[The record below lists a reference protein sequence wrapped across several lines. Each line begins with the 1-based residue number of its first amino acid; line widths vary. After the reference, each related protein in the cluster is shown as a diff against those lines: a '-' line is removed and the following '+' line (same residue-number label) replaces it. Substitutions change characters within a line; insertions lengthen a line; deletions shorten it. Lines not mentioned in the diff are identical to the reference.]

1 MGEGALTTMIDP
13 GVALAAVAAAALVS
27 ALALGALAFVV
38 LAARRRLDAIEAAQ
52 AETAALLAV
61 ETRRLAGLIGDR
73 ASRRSSSSAQNLRS
87 IAHVRA
93 GKRAD
98 GDRLPMP
105 LRKTVH

>member
-1 MGEGALTTMIDP
+1 MGEGALATVIDP

-27 ALALGALAFVV
+27 AVALGVQAFTII
-38 LAARRRLDAIEAAQ
+38 AARRRLDAIEAAQ

-61 ETRRLAGLIGDR
+61 ETRRLAGLIGER
-73 ASRRSSSSAQNLRS
+73 AARRSGSSAQNLRS
-87 IAHVRA
+87 VAHVRA

-98 GDRLPMP
+98 GDKLPMP